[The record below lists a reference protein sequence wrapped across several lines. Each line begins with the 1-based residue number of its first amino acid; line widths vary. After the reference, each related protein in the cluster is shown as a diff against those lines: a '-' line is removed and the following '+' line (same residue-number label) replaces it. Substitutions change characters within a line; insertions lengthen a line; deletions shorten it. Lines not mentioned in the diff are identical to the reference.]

1 MIATEKF
8 NKLPW
13 NFQINFI
20 IMLLFKMLRSIR
32 LLWSERP
39 QPKVNKSA
47 TSGAE
52 IQSEEDKTFENSDSI
67 EYSHARESYI
77 DNKK

>member
-1 MIATEKF
+1 MISAEQF

-20 IMLLFKMLRSIR
+20 IILLFKMLRSIR
-32 LLWSERP
+32 LLWSKRP
-39 QPKVNKSA
+39 QPKVNKNASSA
-47 TSGAE
+47 PG
-52 IQSEEDKTFENSDSI
+52 IQSEEDKTFENSDI
-67 EYSHARESYI
+67 EYPHAKESDR